1 MTRITAL
8 DPYRKPVL
16 PGGAF
21 AMLPYAPPSSE
32 PSSSSGSSASDGER
46 SFRPGAAYVEDS
58 ACVHLQIRCYEKL
71 QGDCYEK
78 DDPFGR
84 GLVLRADFSSHG
96 SSEGRGL
103 GIPYPRVLR

>member
-46 SFRPGAAYVEDS
+46 S
-58 ACVHLQIRCYEKL
+58 
-71 QGDCYEK
+71 
-78 DDPFGR
+78 
-84 GLVLRADFSSHG
+84 
-96 SSEGRGL
+96 
-103 GIPYPRVLR
+103 IPSVITLKPATCGHFKTGHS